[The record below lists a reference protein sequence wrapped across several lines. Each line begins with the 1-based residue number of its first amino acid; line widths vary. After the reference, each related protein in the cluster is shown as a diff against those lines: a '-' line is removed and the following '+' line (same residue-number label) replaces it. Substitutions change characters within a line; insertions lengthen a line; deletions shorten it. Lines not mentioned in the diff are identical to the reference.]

1 MIVEKP
7 ASADSGVVLVH
18 DYLLVLRGAERTFE
32 AMAACFP
39 DATLATLLYD
49 PVAMEGRFRDRVIRT
64 SFLQPLAACQHR
76 YRRFLP
82 LLPLAA
88 ERLAVGDARLVIS
101 SSSAFAHGVR
111 PGVDAVH
118 VSYCHSP
125 FRYVWHERGAT
136 ERAVPTPARPAAR
149 AMLGAVRRWD
159 VGAAGRVTA
168 FVANS
173 QLTRERIQD
182 FYERDALVV
191 HPPVDVER
199 FAAQPDPQDYFLSV
213 GEVTRHKNTEIALAA
228 ADRAGVKIK
237 VVGEGPDLPRLRKR
251 FVRAEFLGRV
261 DDRRLIE
268 LYARCRAL
276 VVPGVEE
283 FGITMV
289 EAHAAG
295 RPVVA
300 AAEGGALEIV
310 ADGVTGVL
318 VRPRSVDALADAL
331 RTTDWEGFDAV
342 RLGASAERFSGGQFR
357 RHFIT
362 AVIRAVAEAEHTP
375 DAPIGPSRR
384 RRSVHPRAVQPLAAM
399 TARSAPGGSLAR
411 TSHWS

>member
-1 MIVEKP
+1 MAVEKP
-7 ASADSGVVLVH
+7 AFADSGVVLVH

-32 AMAACFP
+32 AMADCFP

-49 PVAMEGRFRDRVIRT
+49 PVAMEGRFRGRVIRT

-125 FRYVWHERGAT
+125 FRYVWHERGRT
-136 ERAVPTPARPAAR
+136 ERAVPVPARPAAR
-149 AMLGAVRRWD
+149 VMLGAVRRWD

-173 QLTRERIQD
+173 ELTRERIQD
-182 FYERDALVV
+182 FYDRDALVV

-199 FAAQPDPQDYFLSV
+199 FAVQPDPQDYFLSV

-276 VVPGVEE
+276 VVPGIEE

-342 RLGASAERFSGGQFR
+342 RLGASAERFSSDEFR
-357 RHFIT
+357 RHFVT

-375 DAPIGPSRR
+375 DARIGPTRR
-384 RRSVHPRAVQPLAAM
+384 QRSFRPRAVQPIAAM
-399 TARSAPGGSLAR
+399 AARSIPGGSLAH
-411 TSHWS
+411 TSHGS